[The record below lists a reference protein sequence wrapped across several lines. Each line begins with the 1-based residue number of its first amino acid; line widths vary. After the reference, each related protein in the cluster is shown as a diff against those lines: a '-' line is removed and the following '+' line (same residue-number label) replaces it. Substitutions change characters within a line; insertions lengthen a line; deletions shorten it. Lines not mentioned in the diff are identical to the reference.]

1 MSKKNTRKQ
10 SEESITTGE
19 YYLFTLP
26 QTILNAKKEWLSG
39 NRIITDYEKA
49 LAMIVF
55 GQMMKT
61 GASIN
66 SWWWGSNHDILAPH
80 SRTHENQTVFFRT
93 VPPQQD
99 SEYISPVV
107 EPTASLRKLELT
119 YQNISV
125 QS

>member
-10 SEESITTGE
+10 SEESITTSE
-19 YYLFTLP
+19 YYHFTLP

-66 SWWWGSNHDILAPH
+66 SWWWGSNHDHLAPH
-80 SRTHENQTVFFRT
+80 SRTHANQTVFFRT
-93 VPPQQD
+93 VPPPQD
-99 SEYISPVV
+99 SVYISPVV

-119 YQNISV
+119 YENISV